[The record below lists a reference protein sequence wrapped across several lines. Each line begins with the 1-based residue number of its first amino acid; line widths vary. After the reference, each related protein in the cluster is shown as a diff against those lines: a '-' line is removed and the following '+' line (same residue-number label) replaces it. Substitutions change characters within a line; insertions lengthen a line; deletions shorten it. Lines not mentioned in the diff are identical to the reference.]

1 MVFRSYNPHQR
12 YKERA
17 AHRFASLLAYI
28 AVILISGLIGFWLG
42 KQYAGEK
49 LIMASSKVE
58 VLEKAVAEQREKIME
73 LGAVAETSTM
83 QYKQL
88 QERVDEAAPEG
99 EALALLK
106 LIEGQIS
113 KGMTP
118 ERIEYLIKSGR
129 PPTACKEPETKRFV
143 VETKLYKG
151 PKSTVKVAD
160 GLIEIGGTG
169 MSAKSKEGKEEV
181 WYDATRNVE
190 ISFTAAEKKSIKR
203 GVMPLYHTM
212 IVADREYRFTIEPGA
227 QSFIKVIY
235 DSCAYP

>member
-17 AHRFASLLAYI
+17 AHRFASLLAYV

-42 KQYAGEK
+42 KQYAGEQ

-58 VLEKAVAEQREKIME
+58 VLEKAVSEQREKIME
-73 LGAVAETSTM
+73 LGAVAETST
-83 QYKQL
+83 L
-88 QERVDEAAPEG
+88 QFQRLQSRVDETAPEG
-99 EALALLK
+99 EALILLK
-106 LIEGQIS
+106 LIEEQIE
-113 KGMTP
+113 KGMQP
-118 ERIEYLIKSGR
+118 KRIEQLIKSGR
-129 PPTACKEPETKRFV
+129 PPTDCKEPKTRRFV

-151 PKSTVKVAD
+151 PKSTVNIED
-160 GLIEIGGTG
+160 GLIEIGGKG
-169 MSAKSKEGKEEV
+169 LPAKSKEGKEEV
-181 WYDATRNVE
+181 WYDAARNVE
-190 ISFTAAEKKSIKR
+190 ISFLAEEKTTTKR
-203 GVMPLYHTM
+203 GVMPLYHTL